1 MFEPTREFGN
11 EFLNLLQQIQGV
23 KYGDKEL
30 ELVKTLYAK
39 RMENKENSDKKVEL
53 DAASD
58 FLVNLEPEKA
68 AQILESL

>member
-11 EFLNLLQQIQGV
+11 EFLNILQQVQGM
-23 KYGDKEL
+23 KYGDEEL

-39 RMENKENSDKKVEL
+39 RMENKDDVNKKAEL
-53 DAASD
+53 DAASE

-68 AQILESL
+68 AEILKTL